1 MNEARGANEWQEAYG
16 GGFGMQ
22 GTRLTHVPVELLDP
36 WQDADGKA
44 QPFRSYGEAELTE
57 LAENIRQHGIITPL
71 RVRPMGRRFQILAG
85 HNRCEAAKKI
95 GLRTVPAIVESVDDD
110 EAAQLLVDSNLQQRQ
125 KLLPSE
131 KAFAYKLKLEAMK
144 RKAGRPSATNCGQ
157 NVHNFN
163 NDGNGGQ
170 NVHNFNDDGNGGQN
184 VHNFNDDG
192 NGGQNVHHFG
202 TDRSRESLGEII
214 GESGRQIQRYIRLT
228 YLIPELLQLV
238 DADKIKVIAGVE
250 LSFLPLNMQN
260 ILLTMLQDEGVKLS
274 TAKAAMLHREMPTT
288 EEHLRFLL
296 ESKPKQQAPVF
307 KLSVP
312 ELSANQIEQLSMNA
326 EFQNELRRIVAELS
340 KKYLSYT
347 TERK

>member
-16 GGFGMQ
+16 GGFGIQ
-22 GTRLTHVPVELLDP
+22 GARLTHVPVELLDP
-36 WQDADGKA
+36 WHDADGKS
-44 QPFRSYGEAELTE
+44 QPFRSYGEAELAE

-95 GLRTVPAIVESVDDD
+95 GLHTVPAIVESVDDD

-131 KAFAYKLKLEAMK
+131 KAFAYKLKLEAIK
-144 RKAGRPSATNCGQ
+144 HQGQTCGHY
-157 NVHNFN
+157 VHKSRDTLS
-163 NDGNGGQ
+163 ND
-170 NVHNFNDDGNGGQN
+170 
-184 VHNFNDDG
+184 
-192 NGGQNVHHFG
+192 
-202 TDRSRESLGEII
+202 
-214 GESGRQIQRYIRLT
+214 ESGRQIQRYIRLT
-228 YLIPELLQLV
+228 YLIPELLQMVDDGKLTLV
-238 DADKIKVIAGVE
+238 GGVE
-250 LSFLPLNMQN
+250 LSFLPLNIQS
-260 ILLTMLQDEGVKLS
+260 LLLAMIRDEGIKLS

-288 EEHLRFLL
+288 EEQLRQLL

-312 ELSANQIEQLSMNA
+312 ELSAIQIEQLSMNA

-340 KKYLSYT
+340 KKYLL
-347 TERK
+347 EF